1 MKKNVNVF
9 IAVLLVAVLCGGVIW
24 LQTADEEKLGWNIH
38 DSYGDTPSYSG
49 GAAYTN
55 ATFAGPSAGEGGVMP
70 LSSSSA
76 LRARTSYSY
85 SYAGAYSGATPS
97 PIAYS
102 QSPIANSLTA
112 SSPSGAGLYT
122 TSSKTFNSYGGGGNG
137 GAAMG
142 GAMRGSSSPN
152 SLIASSPITSISSP
166 IAYSTARRGD
176 MNAAVG
182 DNPAQMVAE
191 NPVMAMTNAAS
202 AGVGNGFYGGYSA
215 MDYSGSANY
224 GQYTGMFG
232 GGSRMGIRGRQNA
245 GPNTNGGNSYE
256 QWLQWLAKFGFKFG
270 TQGENNTY
278 TFNGEQAYNAFLVW
292 YKAVY
297 GYDYDPNNTLTPP
310 EFTYQQWLSWFT
322 SNNGS
327 HGYVYGDDPWTFQFV
342 PVGDILPLLLIA
354 LLYMLFVAIK
364 SKSLK
369 SLLKTERSE

>member
-85 SYAGAYSGATPS
+85 AGAYSGASSS
-97 PIAYS
+97 PIANS
-102 QSPIANSLTA
+102 LSPIANSLTA

-166 IAYSTARRGD
+166 IAYSTARRSD
-176 MNAAVG
+176 MTVAAG
-182 DNPAQMVAE
+182 ENLAQMVAE
-191 NPVMAMTNAAS
+191 NPVVAMTNAAN

-215 MDYSGSANY
+215 MDYSGSVNY

-232 GGSRMGIRGRQNA
+232 SGSRMGIRGRQNL
-245 GPNTNGGNSYE
+245 GNVE
-256 QWLQWLAKFGFKFG
+256 DTWLNWLALNVSTYG
-270 TQGENNTY
+270 TYGTYDDATNTWYLDINALHEAWEAFCATWNEGMGKKPTWDEWLAWFEGSEDNPYEWSDGSDPLYY
-278 TFNGEQAYNAFLVW
+278 TYL
-292 YKAVY
+292 
-297 GYDYDPNNTLTPP
+297 
-310 EFTYQQWLSWFT
+310 
-322 SNNGS
+322 
-327 HGYVYGDDPWTFQFV
+327 
-342 PVGDILPLLLIA
+342 PVGNILPLLFFALIYVA
-354 LLYMLFVAIK
+354 TLFVK
-364 SKSLK
+364 RN
-369 SLLKTERSE
+369 KTVQL

>member
-55 ATFAGPSAGEGGVMP
+55 ATFAGPSAAEGGVMP

-85 SYAGAYSGATPS
+85 AGAYSGASSS

-142 GAMRGSSSPN
+142 GAMSNGRSNSGTSNPSLQGGAGVGS
-152 SLIASSPITSISSP
+152 ISP
-166 IAYSTARRGD
+166 IAYSTARRGE
-176 MNAAVG
+176 MSGGAG
-182 DNPAQMVAE
+182 DNPAMMAADNPMVA
-191 NPVMAMTNAAS
+191 MASAANAAN
-202 AGVGNGFYGGYSA
+202 AGMNISFYGGIYA
-215 MDYSGSANY
+215 TADYSSADY
-224 GQYTGMFG
+224 GQYTSTFG
-232 GGSRMGIRGRQNA
+232 GNGRSNVRGRQNLGSLEDSWWA
-245 GPNTNGGNSYE
+245 WLDQWAKSSSYGQGEDADGDGYADGGYLLDETQIREAYEDFLKGWNYGLGNPPSPEQWWNWYYSYMYANGGEY
-256 QWLQWLAKFGFKFG
+256 W
-270 TQGENNTY
+270 Y
-278 TFNGEQAYNAFLVW
+278 NGHRYF
-292 YKAVY
+292 
-297 GYDYDPNNTLTPP
+297 
-310 EFTYQQWLSWFT
+310 
-322 SNNGS
+322 
-327 HGYVYGDDPWTFQFV
+327 WT

-354 LLYMLFVAIK
+354 LLYLLFMVIK

-369 SLLKTERSE
+369 TERSE

>member
-9 IAVLLVAVLCGGVIW
+9 IAVLLVAVLCGGVVW

-85 SYAGAYSGATPS
+85 AGAYSGASSS

-142 GAMRGSSSPN
+142 GAISNGRSNSALSNPSLQGGAGVGS
-152 SLIASSPITSISSP
+152 ISP
-166 IAYSTARRGD
+166 IAYSTARRGE
-176 MNAAVG
+176 MSGGAGV
-182 DNPAQMVAE
+182 NPAMMAAE
-191 NPVMAMTNAAS
+191 NPMVAMASAANAANTGMNTS
-202 AGVGNGFYGGYSA
+202 FYGGMYA
-215 MDYSGSANY
+215 TADYSSADY
-224 GQYTGMFG
+224 GQYSSMFG
-232 GGSRMGIRGRQNA
+232 GGSRIGVRGRQNA
-245 GPNTNGGNSYE
+245 QGFDDLWWVWFDTWANSNGNGDAYKDENGNFYFDDGSLRNVYDAFIAGYWNSGMGE
-256 QWLQWLAKFGFKFG
+256 APSFEDWLD
-270 TQGENNTY
+270 
-278 TFNGEQAYNAFLVW
+278 W
-292 YKAVY
+292 YKAAMAENGY
-297 GYDYDPNNTLTPP
+297 YDY
-310 EFTYQQWLSWFT
+310 Y
-322 SNNGS
+322 
-327 HGYVYGDDPWTFQFV
+327 YGDELYNRYYWV

-354 LLYMLFVAIK
+354 LLYLLFVAIK

>member
-85 SYAGAYSGATPS
+85 AGAYSGASSS

-137 GAAMG
+137 GAATG
-142 GAMRGSSSPN
+142 GSVRGGVSTSQPAVGGS
-152 SLIASSPITSISSP
+152 IAYAPSPISYTSSRRQAMPSS
-166 IAYSTARRGD
+166 
-176 MNAAVG
+176 G
-182 DNPAQMVAE
+182 DNPAMMAAE
-191 NPVMAMTNAAS
+191 NPMVAAASATNAAN
-202 AGVGNGFYGGYSA
+202 AGMNTSFYGGMYA
-215 MDYSGSANY
+215 TADYSSADY
-224 GQYTGMFG
+224 GQYSSMFG
-232 GGSRMGIRGRQNA
+232 GGSRMGVRGRQNTSA
-245 GPNTNGGNSYE
+245 GDAWWVWLDQWLGTGTNGSGIGSGTDMGGGYYSDYYFNEESLYRAYLDFINNYWNPVMGGDESTFSYPE
-256 QWLQWLAKFGFKFG
+256 WKKWFFDTL
-270 TQGENNTY
+270 
-278 TFNGEQAYNAFLVW
+278 GEQGYYQYNGHNYYW
-292 YKAVY
+292 
-297 GYDYDPNNTLTPP
+297 
-310 EFTYQQWLSWFT
+310 
-322 SNNGS
+322 
-327 HGYVYGDDPWTFQFV
+327 V

-354 LLYMLFVAIK
+354 LLYVLFVAVK

>member
-55 ATFAGPSAGEGGVMP
+55 ATFAGPSAAEGGVMP

-85 SYAGAYSGATPS
+85 AGAYSGASSS

-137 GAAMG
+137 GAATG
-142 GAMRGSSSPN
+142 GSVRGGSSPN

-166 IAYSTARRGD
+166 ISYTTSRRQ
-176 MNAAVG
+176 AIPSSG
-182 DNPAQMVAE
+182 DNPAMMAADNPMVA
-191 NPVMAMTNAAS
+191 MASAANAAN
-202 AGVGNGFYGGYSA
+202 AGMNTSFYGGMYTTA
-215 MDYSGSANY
+215 DYSSADY
-224 GQYTGMFG
+224 GQYSSMFG
-232 GGSRMGIRGRQNA
+232 GGNRMGIRGRQNA
-245 GPNTNGGNSYE
+245 DGFGDAWWVWFNTWATTKGGGYTDGEGNYYFDEGTLREVYNDFINSYWNSGMGVKPE
-256 QWLQWLAKFGFKFG
+256 FEDWLEWYMEY
-270 TQGENNTY
+270 TTNNENGY
-278 TFNGEQAYNAFLVW
+278 
-292 YKAVY
+292 Y
-297 GYDYDPNNTLTPP
+297 GYDDNKYYWGSLT
-310 EFTYQQWLSWFT
+310 
-322 SNNGS
+322 
-327 HGYVYGDDPWTFQFV
+327 

-354 LLYMLFVAIK
+354 LLYIVAMYLRTK
-364 SKSLK
+364 CR
-369 SLLKTERSE
+369 TQVND

>member
-85 SYAGAYSGATPS
+85 AGAYSGASSS

-122 TSSKTFNSYGGGGNG
+122 TSSQTFNSYGGGGNG

-142 GAMRGSSSPN
+142 GAISNGRSNSGLSNPSLQGGAGVGS
-152 SLIASSPITSISSP
+152 ISP
-166 IAYSTARRGD
+166 IAYSTARRSD
-176 MNAAVG
+176 MTATGENLAMMA
-182 DNPAQMVAE
+182 AE
-191 NPVMAMTNAAS
+191 NPVMAMTNAAQMS
-202 AGVGNGFYGGYSA
+202 SPYEDVMVAGFYNAYINGTYGNMGGQS
-215 MDYSGSANY
+215 NV
-224 GQYTGMFG
+224 
-232 GGSRMGIRGRQNA
+232 RGRQNSSTLEDA
-245 GPNTNGGNSYE
+245 WDN
-256 QWLQWLAKFGFKFG
+256 WLADWLA
-270 TQGENNTY
+270 EN
-278 TFNGEQAYNAFLVW
+278 
-292 YKAVY
+292 
-297 GYDYDPNNTLTPP
+297 GYDSADVDQDGDVDWDDVHTIYAALQNSSNTGMGMLPTEQDIYD
-310 EFTYQQWLSWFT
+310 WL
-322 SNNGS
+322 
-327 HGYVYGDDPWTFQFV
+327 V

-354 LLYMLFVAIK
+354 LLYIVAMYLRTK
-364 SKSLK
+364 FR
-369 SLLKTERSE
+369 TQVND

>member
-85 SYAGAYSGATPS
+85 AGAYSGASSS

-102 QSPIANSLTA
+102 QSPIANGLTA

-122 TSSKTFNSYGGGGNG
+122 TSSQTFNSYGGGGNG

-166 IAYSTARRGD
+166 IAYSTARRGE
-176 MNAAVG
+176 MSGGAGV
-182 DNPAQMVAE
+182 NPAMMAAE
-191 NPVMAMTNAAS
+191 NPMVAMASAANAAN
-202 AGVGNGFYGGYSA
+202 AGMNTSFYGGMYA
-215 MDYSGSANY
+215 TADYSSADY
-224 GQYTGMFG
+224 GQYSGMFG
-232 GGSRMGIRGRQNA
+232 GSSRMGIRGRQNG
-245 GPNTNGGNSYE
+245 GPGNNESN
-256 QWLQWLAKFGFKFG
+256 WLNWLALNGDKFGKLVDGVWMLDIHALRSAYDAYCAGWNETMGGTMPTWDEWLAWFKRS
-270 TQGENNTY
+270 ENNPY
-278 TFNGEQAYNAFLVW
+278 VWSDGEDSSSYQFL
-292 YKAVY
+292 
-297 GYDYDPNNTLTPP
+297 
-310 EFTYQQWLSWFT
+310 
-322 SNNGS
+322 
-327 HGYVYGDDPWTFQFV
+327 

-354 LLYMLFVAIK
+354 LLYMLFVTIK